1 MGEGA
6 GKRGG
11 VLLKRAL
18 PKKKKNGSVCWGG
31 GCCLRMQAG
40 LSDRNAAVV
49 QELHT
54 AKEQPTEG

>member
-18 PKKKKNGSVCWGG
+18 PKKKKTALYVG
-31 GCCLRMQAG
+31 A
-40 LSDRNAAVV
+40 AAVACGCRRAYRI
-49 QELHT
+49 EML
-54 AKEQPTEG
+54 P